1 MAKRDYYEILGV
13 QKGASADEMKKA
25 YRKKAMEYHPDKNQ
39 GNADAEKKFKELNE
53 AYEVLKD
60 DQKRGAYDRFG
71 HSAFEGGRGPGP
83 GPGGMGAGGAGFD
96 PGSFSD
102 IFEEMFGDFMGG
114 ARGGP
119 RGSAGGAA
127 GGRGGAAA
135 AQRGG
140 DLRYTLEV
148 SLEQAFKG
156 TKANLNI
163 PVLAECE
170 QCHGTGAEPGTAVET
185 CTTCSGRGMV
195 RTQSGFFTVER
206 PCPTCNGTGK
216 ITKSPCKGCGG
227 QGRKRKE
234 RKLEVNIPAGVDDGT
249 RIRLAG
255 EGEAGL
261 RGGPAGDLY
270 VEISVKPHRLFKR
283 EDAHLYCRVP
293 VSMVTAAIGGAVEVP
308 TIDGKRV
315 KMNIPVGTQSGTQMR
330 LGGKGMSIL
339 RATTCGDM
347 YVEIAVETPV
357 NLSKRQKEILQE
369 FNGQAEKEGKNNSPE
384 AQGFFTRVKE
394 FWDDLKD

>member
-25 YRKKAMEYHPDKNQ
+25 YRKMAMQYHPDKNP
-39 GNADAEKKFKELNE
+39 GNKEAETKFKELNE
-53 AYEVLKD
+53 AYDVLKD

-71 HSAFEGGRGPGP
+71 HAAFEGGRGPGP
-83 GPGGMGAGGAGFD
+83 GAGGMGGGAGFD

-114 ARGGP
+114 GRPG
-119 RGSAGGAA
+119 AGG
-127 GGRGGAAA
+127 GGRGANA
-135 AQRGG
+135 AQRGS
-140 DLRYTLEV
+140 DLRYTLEI

-163 PVLAECE
+163 PVMAECE
-170 QCHGTGAEPGTAVET
+170 VCKGSGAEPGTGVET
-185 CTTCSGRGMV
+185 CPTCTGRGVV
-195 RTQSGFFTVER
+195 RAQSGFFTVER
-206 PCPTCNGTGK
+206 SCPTCSGSGK
-216 ITKSPCKGCGG
+216 ITKSPCKSCNG
-227 QGRKRKE
+227 QGRRRKE

-261 RGGPAGDLY
+261 RGGPSGDLY
-270 VEISVKPHRLFKR
+270 VEMAVKPHRLFKR
-283 EDAHLYCRVP
+283 EETQLFCRVP
-293 VSMVTAAIGGAVEVP
+293 VPMVTAALGGAVEVP
-308 TIDGKRV
+308 TIDGGRV
-315 KMNIPVGTQSGTQMR
+315 KMNVPAGTQNGTQMR
-330 LGGKGMSIL
+330 LSGKGMSII
-339 RATTCGDM
+339 RSSNRGDM

-357 NLSKRQKEILQE
+357 NLSKRQKEILQD
-369 FNGQAEKEGKNNSPE
+369 FDGQASKDGKNNSPE

-394 FWDDLKD
+394 FWEDLKD

>member
-13 QKGASADEMKKA
+13 QKGASAEEMKRA
-25 YRKKAMEYHPDKNQ
+25 YRKKAMEYHPDKNP
-39 GNADAEKKFKELNE
+39 GNAEAEHKFKELNE

-60 DQKRGAYDRFG
+60 DQKRSAYDRFG
-71 HSAFEGGRGPGP
+71 HAAFEGGMGGRGGPGA
-83 GPGGMGAGGAGFD
+83 GMGGGFD
-96 PGSFSD
+96 PGAFSD

-114 ARGGP
+114 M
-119 RGSAGGAA
+119 
-127 GGRGGAAA
+127 GGRGGGGRGGSAG
-135 AQRGG
+135 AQRGS

-148 SLEQAFKG
+148 TMEQAFKG
-156 TKANLNI
+156 TKANLTL

-170 QCHGTGAEPGTAVET
+170 ICHGSGAEAGTKVET
-185 CTTCSGRGMV
+185 CPTCSGRGAV

-206 PCPTCNGTGK
+206 PCPTCSGQGK
-216 ITKSPCKGCGG
+216 ITKNPCKSCGG

-249 RIRLAG
+249 RIRLSG

-270 VEISVKPHRLFKR
+270 VDISVKPHRLFRR
-283 EDAHLYCRVP
+283 EDAHLFCRVP
-293 VSMVTAAIGGAVEVP
+293 VSMVTAALGGSVEVP
-308 TIDGKRV
+308 TIDGGRV
-315 KMNIPVGTQSGTQMR
+315 KMNVPSGTQSGTQMR

-339 RATTCGDM
+339 RSSNRGDM

-357 NLSKRQKEILQE
+357 NLSKRQKELLQE
-369 FNGQAEKEGKNNSPE
+369 FNGQGDKDGKNNSPE
-384 AQGFFTRVKE
+384 STNFFSRVKD
-394 FWDDLKD
+394 FWADLKD

>member
-13 QKGASADEMKKA
+13 KKGASADEMKKA
-25 YRKKAMEYHPDKNQ
+25 YRKMAMQYHPDKNQ
-39 GNADAEKKFKELNE
+39 GNKDAEVKFKELNE

-71 HSAFEGGRGPGP
+71 HAAFEGGRGAG
-83 GPGGMGAGGAGFD
+83 GGAGFGGGAGGFD
-96 PGSFSD
+96 AGNFSD

-114 ARGGP
+114 
-119 RGSAGGAA
+119 
-127 GGRGGAAA
+127 GRGGGQQRGGGASG
-135 AQRGG
+135 AQRGS

-163 PVLAECE
+163 PILAECE
-170 QCHGTGAEPGTAVET
+170 ICHGSGAEPGTAVET
-185 CTTCSGRGMV
+185 CPTCSGRGVV
-195 RTQSGFFTVER
+195 RAQSGFFTVER
-206 PCPTCNGTGK
+206 TCHTCGGTGK
-216 ITKSPCKGCGG
+216 ITKSPCKGCNG
-227 QGRKRKE
+227 QGRKRKDK
-234 RKLEVNIPAGVDDGT
+234 KLEVNIPAGVDDGT

-255 EGEAGL
+255 EGEAGV

-283 EDAHLYCRVP
+283 EDSQLFCRVP
-293 VSMVTAAIGGAVEVP
+293 VSMVTATIGGAVEVP
-308 TIDGKRV
+308 TIDGGRV
-315 KMNIPVGTQSGTQMR
+315 KMNVPSGTQSGTQMR

-339 RATTCGDM
+339 RSANRGDM

-357 NLSKRQKEILQE
+357 NLSKKQKDLLQE
-369 FNGQAEKEGKNNSPE
+369 FDGQGKNNSPE
-384 AQGFFTRVKE
+384 SAGFFGRVKE
-394 FWDDLKD
+394 FWEDLKD

>member
-13 QKGASADEMKKA
+13 KKGTSADEMKKA

-39 GNADAEKKFKELNE
+39 GNKDAEIKFKELNE

-71 HSAFEGGRGPGP
+71 HAAFEGGRGQGGP
-83 GPGGMGAGGAGFD
+83 GAGPGGAGFD

-114 ARGGP
+114 
-119 RGSAGGAA
+119 
-127 GGRGGAAA
+127 GRGGQQRGGGGASG
-135 AQRGG
+135 AQRGS
-140 DLRYTLEV
+140 DLRYTLEI

-163 PVLAECE
+163 PILAECE
-170 QCHGTGAEPGTAVET
+170 ICHGSGAEPGTSVET
-185 CTTCSGRGMV
+185 CPTCNGRGVV
-195 RTQSGFFTVER
+195 RAQSGFFTVER
-206 PCPTCNGTGK
+206 TCHTCGGTGK
-216 ITKSPCKGCGG
+216 ITKSPCKSCHG
-227 QGRKRKE
+227 QGRKRKDK
-234 RKLEVNIPAGVDDGT
+234 KLEVNIPAGVDDGT

-255 EGEAGL
+255 EGEAGV

-283 EDAHLYCRVP
+283 EDSQLFCRVP
-293 VSMVTAAIGGAVEVP
+293 VSMVTATIGGAVEVP
-308 TIDGKRV
+308 TIDGGRV
-315 KMNIPVGTQSGTQMR
+315 KMNVPTGTQSGTQMR
-330 LGGKGMSIL
+330 LSGKGMSIL
-339 RATTCGDM
+339 RSNNRGDM

-357 NLSKRQKEILQE
+357 NLSKKQKDLLQE
-369 FNGQAEKEGKNNSPE
+369 FDGQGKNNSPE
-384 AQGFFTRVKE
+384 AAGFFGRVKE
-394 FWDDLKD
+394 FWEDLKD

>member
-1 MAKRDYYEILGV
+1 MAKRDYYEVLGV
-13 QKGASADEMKKA
+13 QKNASADEMKKA
-25 YRKKAMEYHPDKNQ
+25 YRKKAMEYHPDKNP
-39 GNADAEKKFKELNE
+39 GNKEAEAKFKELNE

-71 HSAFEGGRGPGP
+71 HAAFEGGRGPG
-83 GPGGMGAGGAGFD
+83 GPGGMGGGGFD
-96 PGSFSD
+96 PGAFSD

-114 ARGGP
+114 GRGGM
-119 RGSAGGAA
+119 G
-127 GGRGGAAA
+127 GGRGGAAG
-135 AQRGG
+135 AQRGS

-148 SLEQAFKG
+148 TLEQAFKG
-156 TKANLNI
+156 TKATLNL

-170 QCHGTGAEPGTAVET
+170 LCHGSGAEAGSTVET
-185 CTTCSGRGMV
+185 CGTCNGRGVV

-206 PCPTCNGTGK
+206 PCPSCAGAGK
-216 ITKSPCKGCGG
+216 ITKNPCKSCGG

-270 VEISVKPHRLFKR
+270 VDIGLKPHRLFRR
-283 EDAHLYCRVP
+283 EDAHLFCRVP
-293 VSMVTAAIGGAVEVP
+293 VSMVTASLGGSVEVP

-315 KMNIPVGTQSGTQMR
+315 NMNIPAGTQSGAQMR

-339 RATTCGDM
+339 RSSSRGDM

-357 NLSKRQKEILQE
+357 NLSKRQKELLQE
-369 FNGQAEKEGKNNSPE
+369 FNGQGTKDGKNNSPE
-384 AQGFFTRVKE
+384 SANFFTRVKD
-394 FWDDLKD
+394 FWSDLKD

>member
-25 YRKKAMEYHPDKNQ
+25 YRKKAMELHPDKNP
-39 GNADAEKKFKELNE
+39 GNKEAEAKFKELNE
-53 AYEVLKD
+53 AYDILKD
-60 DQKRGAYDRFG
+60 DQKRAAYDRFG
-71 HSAFEGGRGPGP
+71 HQAFEGGRGGF
-83 GPGGMGAGGAGFD
+83 GGGAGMGGGFD
-96 PGSFSD
+96 PGSFGD

-114 ARGGP
+114 ARGGGRSGAT
-119 RGSAGGAA
+119 RGS
-127 GGRGGAAA
+127 
-135 AQRGG
+135 

-148 SLEQAFKG
+148 TLEQAYNG
-156 TKANLNI
+156 TKANINI
-163 PVLAECE
+163 PVLSECE
-170 QCHGTGAEPGTAVET
+170 ACHGSGAEPGTTAET
-185 CTTCSGRGMV
+185 CPTCNGRGNV

-206 PCPTCNGTGK
+206 PCPTCAGAGK
-216 ITKSPCKGCGG
+216 VTKNPCKSCNG

-249 RIRLAG
+249 RIRLSG

-261 RGGPAGDLY
+261 RGGPSGDLY

-293 VSMVTAAIGGAVEVP
+293 VSMVSAALGGTVEVP

-315 KMNIPVGTQSGTQMR
+315 KMNVPAGTQSGTQMR

-339 RATTCGDM
+339 RSAAKGDM

-357 NLSKRQKEILQE
+357 NLSKKQKDLLAE
-369 FNGQAEKEGKNNSPE
+369 FGGQGKDNSPE
-384 AQGFFTRVKE
+384 SAGFFARVKD
-394 FWDDLKD
+394 FFDDLKD